1 MPSATVSDSVPIE
14 TAHEDMI
21 HDAQLDYYGKRLA
34 TCSSD
39 RTVKV
44 FDVVDGDSQK
54 LAAGQTL
61 KGHTGPVWQI
71 AWGHPK
77 FGQILASCSYD
88 GKVLIWK
95 EQPGQGW
102 TKVREHAL
110 HTASVNSISWAPH
123 ELGPILACAS
133 SDGKISVLTF
143 KDDGQWVA
151 DIFNGHA
158 IGCNAVSWAPAVQPG
173 SLITPQQSQSQ
184 PIPGQPP
191 AQSAPSAKRFATAGC
206 DNLVKIWGFR
216 EDSQSWVEEEILEG
230 HADWVRDVAWAP
242 NIGLP
247 RSYIATASQDK
258 TVLIWTKD
266 TPTGSWVKTTL
277 DPSSALTSPVPGAA
291 AATTTSPAGKFPD
304 VVWRVSWSL
313 AGNLL
318 AVSCGDGKVTLWKE
332 NLKGVWECVSDM
344 NS

>member
-1 MPSATVSDSVPIE
+1 MPPANVSDSVPIE

-54 LAAGQTL
+54 LTAGHTL

-71 AWGHPK
+71 AWGYPK

-95 EQPGQGW
+95 EQAGQGW

-158 IGCNAVSWAPAVQPG
+158 IGCNAVSWAPAIHPG
-173 SLITPQQSQSQ
+173 SLITPQQSQP
-184 PIPGQPP
+184 PIPGQAP
-191 AQSAPSAKRFATAGC
+191 AQTIPSVKRFATAGC
-206 DNLVKIWGFR
+206 DNLVKIWGFK
-216 EDSQSWVEEEILEG
+216 EESQSWVEEEILEG

-258 TVLIWTKD
+258 TVAIWTKD
-266 TPTGSWVKTTL
+266 SPSAAWVKTNL
-277 DPSSALTSPVPGAA
+277 DPASAVSSPVNGAA
-291 AATTTSPAGKFPD
+291 ATAGVEKFPD